1 MDRIKIGE
9 FPHQNIRVE
18 LVDLQEKAMPI
29 QGIQMG
35 SQVILNV
42 ASVTLK
48 RIKINEISE
57 NLPSLF

>member
-1 MDRIKIGE
+1 MDRSKMGI

-18 LVDLQEKAMPI
+18 LVDFQEKAMPI
-29 QGIQMG
+29 QGIQMR

-42 ASVTLK
+42 ASDTLK